1 MKRDVMFCPVARQLD
16 DDDHYTA
23 SCQAE
28 KYIEGGLY
36 KVSNNLHIYTALVLL
51 KPYDP
56 LVVIVP

>member
-1 MKRDVMFCPVARQLD
+1 MFCPVARQLD

-36 KVSNNLHIYTALVLL
+36 KVSNNLHIYTALVLQ